1 MGCMKELDTGVS
13 VCAHCGFD
21 KSQYVPPE
29 MTLPLGSVLNDG
41 KYLIGKTLGQGG
53 FGVTY
58 IALDRFLKLRVA
70 IKEYLPKSMAYR
82 NENSMSLRW
91 HSSMAEQKLGR
102 DSFVK
107 EAQKMAQMDDI
118 PGIVRVREVF
128 YENSTAYIVMD
139 YVEGETLLRRLETTG
154 ALDGKACFELLRPVM
169 DSLVEAHQQGMIH
182 RDISP
187 DNIMLDRRGR
197 VWLLDMG
204 AAKEINVAQSGQ
216 SAHPSSVAVVKN
228 GFSPLEQYAGDPVT
242 GKKDI
247 GAWTDV
253 YAMSATIFYCMSLS
267 MLPPAPNRVL
277 NPRLELP
284 DIIPPNISQLLL
296 KGLAV
301 MPKERIQSMEELR
314 DAFAAAVDAPD
325 EEEEAQRQEE
335 KQRRVEQ
342 KKQEWKRKIEEGRK
356 RAKARQEEKAQCQ
369 HMETEYDRPENALPP
384 GSLLANGRYQVG
396 RVLGQGGFGI
406 TYIALDKS
414 LDVHVAIKEY
424 MPIGMAYRTGDSMSL
439 HWNNSIQNRQAGRD
453 SFVMRAQKM
462 AKVKQIP
469 GLVQV
474 RNVFLQNDTAYI
486 AMDFIDGETLGTRL
500 RKTGKM
506 DAKSCFYLLAPIMES
521 LEAAHQQGIVHR
533 DISPSNIMLDS
544 QNRVWLLNM
553 GPGEEMVIRNGF
565 SPLEQYTDKTNII
578 GSWTDVYAM
587 SATFFY
593 CTSGQIPPPATDR
606 VTTARPLEIP
616 DTIPSKVAEVLK
628 RGLALRPDE
637 RIQSMEELRTQL
649 ESAVNGMNLL
659 KNFSHYWRRR

>member
-1 MGCMKELDTGVS
+1 MPDNRCMGCMKELDAGAS
-13 VCAHCGFD
+13 VCPHCGFD
-21 KSQYVPPE
+21 KDKYISPE
-29 MTLPLGSVLNDG
+29 MTLPPGSVLANG

-58 IALDRFLKLRVA
+58 IALDRSLKLRVA

-139 YVEGETLLRRLETTG
+139 YVEGETLLRRLEKTG

-169 DSLVEAHQQGMIH
+169 DSLSEAHQQGMIH

-228 GFSPLEQYAGDPVT
+228 GFSPLEQYAGGSAT

-277 NPRLELP
+277 NPLLELP
-284 DIIPPNISQLLL
+284 DIIPPEIARVLL

-301 MPKERIQSMEELR
+301 MPKERIRSMEELR
-314 DAFAAAVDAPD
+314 DAFAAAVGAPAPPKPLPKTKEPQLEQERQSEEYGYDALPRLG
-325 EEEEAQRQEE
+325 A
-335 KQRRVEQ
+335 VEVYGQPQ
-342 KKQEWKRKIEEGRK
+342 KPQKPQ
-356 RAKARQEEKAQCQ
+356 
-369 HMETEYDRPENALPP
+369 NALPS
-384 GSLLANGRYQVG
+384 GSLLAYGKYQVE
-396 RVLGQGGFGI
+396 RVLGLSGFGI

-424 MPIGMAYRTGDSMSL
+424 MPIGMAYRTKDSASL
-439 HWNNSIQNRQAGRD
+439 HWKSSIQDRQSGRENFIRKARMM
-453 SFVMRAQKM
+453 SKIAH
-462 AKVKQIP
+462 ISSI
-469 GLVQV
+469 VQA
-474 RNVFLQNDTAYI
+474 RDVFFQNDTAYI
-486 AMDFIDGETLGTRL
+486 VTDFIDGETLMSRL
-500 RKTGKM
+500 QKIGRM
-506 DAKSCFYLLAPIMES
+506 DAKSCFHLLAPIMES
-521 LEAAHQQGIVHR
+521 LETAHQRGIIHPGCQHLTFWHDKKPLMERRIFHR
-533 DISPSNIMLDS
+533 N
-544 QNRVWLLNM
+544 
-553 GPGEEMVIRNGF
+553 EF
-565 SPLEQYTDKTNII
+565 
-578 GSWTDVYAM
+578 
-587 SATFFY
+587 
-593 CTSGQIPPPATDR
+593 
-606 VTTARPLEIP
+606 
-616 DTIPSKVAEVLK
+616 
-628 RGLALRPDE
+628 
-637 RIQSMEELRTQL
+637 
-649 ESAVNGMNLL
+649 
-659 KNFSHYWRRR
+659 